1 MQEIIHILA
10 ATNKK
15 YAPFCGVMLTSVF
28 KNNPNADAYVLI
40 GKSLGK
46 RQEKKFK
53 KLEAEFNTCIHF
65 IKVES
70 DVFTHVP
77 LHYLSIETYYRIL
90 VSSLLPNDIGR
101 VLYLD
106 CDIIVNDHLDDL
118 WNMDLNSRSCAV
130 VLESDCY
137 YPPANHFSRL
147 NISKDLGYFN
157 AGMMLLN
164 LNYWRKNHVE
174 QQILDYLETHKDS
187 LKFQDQDVLNFVLKD
202 SKLLVDPKY
211 NLQTFLLRKDL
222 FELFPEQYRSKILNA
237 KPIIAHAIVKPW
249 NIKSIKY
256 PFYHLWHKYK
266 RCSPWKYKQDYIL
279 RAKSI
284 IVIFKRYILY
294 PLGLVPFPSDYI
306 NEFKTNREWM

>member
-53 KLEAEFNTCIHF
+53 ELEKEFSTSIHF
-65 IKVES
+65 VKVES
-70 DVFTHVP
+70 DVFSHAP
-77 LHYLSIETYYRIL
+77 LHFLSIETYYRIL
-90 VSSLLPNDIGR
+90 AASLLPETINR

-106 CDIIVNDHLDDL
+106 CDAIVNENLNDL
-118 WNMDLNSRSCAV
+118 WNLDLSDRSCAV
-130 VLESDCY
+130 VLECDCY
-137 YPPANHFSRL
+137 YPSANHFNRL
-147 NISKDLGYFN
+147 NISRELGYFN
-157 AGMMLLN
+157 AGMMLIN
-164 LNYWRKNHVE
+164 LNYWRKYRIE
-174 QQILDYLETHKDS
+174 QQILDYMETHQDS
-187 LKFQDQDVLNFVLKD
+187 LKYQDQDVLNYVLRD

-222 FELFPEQYRSKILNA
+222 FELFPEQYKLKILKA
-237 KPIIAHAIVKPW
+237 KPVIAHATVKPW
-249 NIKSIKY
+249 NIKSINY

-266 RCSPWKYKQDYIL
+266 ECSPWKYKQDYIL

-284 IVIFKRYILY
+284 TVIFKRYVLF
-294 PLGLVPFPSDYI
+294 PLNLCPFPSDFI
-306 NEFKTNREWM
+306 DELKTNTEWQ